1 MAKLS
6 LRKNN
11 KRLLIALGIVVIVG
25 LAVLYYLSIRN
36 QEGFETEKMSD
47 TNEALALIK
56 DTNNFVLV
64 FHKMEGCGHC
74 VKFTPTW
81 NEFAGQ
87 VDTLFPGKNVKCIMV
102 DPSNDLSADVQGFPT
117 VRYYKSPTEHVEFES
132 ERTVNAL
139 KAFVKENMA
148 KSE

>member
-11 KRLLIALGIVVIVG
+11 KRLLFGLAVVVVVG

-36 QEGFETEKMSD
+36 QEGFASEKM
-47 TNEALALIK
+47 TNTEDALALIK
-56 DTNNFVLV
+56 DKQNFVLV

-87 VDTLFPGKNVKCIMV
+87 VDTLFPSKKVKCIMV

-117 VRYYKSPTEHVEFES
+117 VRYYKSPTDHVEFES
-132 ERTVNAL
+132 ERTVEAL
-139 KAFVKENMA
+139 KEFVKENMN
-148 KSE
+148 

>member
-11 KRLLIALGIVVIVG
+11 KRLLLSLAFVVVVG

-36 QEGFETEKMSD
+36 QEGFETEKMTNTSD
-47 TNEALALIK
+47 AIALIK
-56 DTNNFVLV
+56 DKNNFVLV

-81 NEFAGQ
+81 NEFSSQ
-87 VDTLFPGKNVKCIMV
+87 VDKLFPGKKVKCIMV

-117 VRYYKSPTEHVEFES
+117 VRYYKSPTNHVEFES
-132 ERTVNAL
+132 ERTLDAL
-139 KAFVKENMA
+139 KAFVKENMN
-148 KSE
+148 